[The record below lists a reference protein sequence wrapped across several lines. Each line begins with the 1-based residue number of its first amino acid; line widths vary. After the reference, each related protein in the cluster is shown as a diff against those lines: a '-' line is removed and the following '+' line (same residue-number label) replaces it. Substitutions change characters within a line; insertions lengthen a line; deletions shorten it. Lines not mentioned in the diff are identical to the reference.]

1 MADEKRTTPSSGD
14 GGRRRRSAPTIDLTA
29 TEVGVATGAA
39 APEPPHA
46 GPESS
51 DTPTRESLSAAEAGR
66 ETGGT
71 AGRFHAAVKTSHLV
85 AGVAGGGLVALVL
98 FAVWLTGLV
107 PIRYAGQTGLSAR
120 VAGLETQLQ
129 DLASKPAVGAAT
141 KAVDEMNERIGKVEQ
156 SLAKI
161 PTGDPGAAERLAA
174 VENAS
179 QAMGIAL
186 AALNH
191 RADDLAAGTAA
202 AAKAGTDTGTLQKRI
217 DALESA
223 AKATQDKVAQS
234 TNADNAAR
242 LALAAVALRDAAARG
257 EPYGSQLGAVRSLG
271 ADAKLLTPLE
281 PFAASGAPSEAALAR
296 ELAALQPAMLEAS
309 GANAAASGSF
319 IDRLQANA
327 GKLVRVRPADEPVG
341 DDASTV
347 LARIELKTARQ
358 DISGAQADIAKLP
371 AKARNLAEAWSKKA
385 EARKA
390 ALAAGD
396 ALVADA
402 TRMLGKSAGS
412 P

>member
-14 GGRRRRSAPTIDLTA
+14 GARRRRSAPTIDLTA
-29 TEVGVATGAA
+29 TEVGAATGAA

-141 KAVDEMNERIGKVEQ
+141 KAVDEMKERIGKVEQ

-371 AKARNLAEAWSKKA
+371 AKAHNLAEAWSKKA